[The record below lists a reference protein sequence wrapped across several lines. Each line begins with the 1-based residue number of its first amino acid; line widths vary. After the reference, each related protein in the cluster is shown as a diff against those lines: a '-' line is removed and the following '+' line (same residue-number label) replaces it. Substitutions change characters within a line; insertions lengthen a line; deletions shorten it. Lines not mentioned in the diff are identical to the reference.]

1 MNGKFSMSKMN
12 WGSLTTVLVLLLA
25 LVISP
30 VDVCSGDLATGVGV
44 LDDVVYLAG
53 IAKVIMDMVNK
64 QKQAKQERDEQR
76 RAQNDATYGRYND
89 VDSN

>member
-12 WGSLTTVLVLLLA
+12 WGGLTTVLVLLLA

-30 VDVCSGDLATGVGV
+30 VDVCSGDLMTGVGV
-44 LDDVVYLAG
+44 LDDIVYLAG

-76 RAQNDATYGRYND
+76 RAQNDAAYGQYND